1 MNKHT
6 ENISK
11 NNILNAWIMLERL
24 CEGDINP
31 IKQKLMQF
39 PKDNDISEAIQKA
52 LETKHG
58 YKKPECIFIYFDVFD
73 FVEIID
79 LLRKKYDAKITDE
92 DIRYGKKFGFILGFD
107 LRYNLLP
114 DMVFYSVNAYI
125 KNHKEFPSEKAFSE
139 FESKFLQEIQN
150 FFDFESIP
158 KTKLST
164 VFNITIHEI
173 LGKYKIN
180 PENCYFQF
188 INNIDSAN
196 PFFHS
201 FFTGDLEKAKGWN
214 SPNLNMYL
222 LGKQQQSINLDSRK
236 DLSSF
241 NPDAF
246 THILQPDKYPQGR
259 FLSNVDYSLSFMQQV
274 AVNLACSGNIKISS
288 VNGPPG
294 TGKTTL
300 LKEIFAQ
307 LVVEQAYDIV
317 EMSKKE
323 ACSWSTISDGSV
335 CIHVLPEK
343 ITKNEIVIASSNN
356 GAVQNIV
363 NELPLIKDADKRL
376 LDLALNAN
384 YFRSVAN
391 DNVTAAE
398 SASVDKAAR
407 TESNNAEEPKEQYWG
422 LFSIHGGNS
431 KNIAHLIEQ
440 IKKAYKYLCEE
451 YSPDRSV
458 FAQFTEQYD
467 HVVDLQRHMQQL
479 ADNAAQY
486 PEKVK
491 KLYALKDSYKS
502 QLKQHKKQYSDTISS
517 LMEEVKDIENKMV
530 ELQCDLQKILH
541 DIDKQTDECDRLEKE
556 LFSVK
561 SNKPGIFAQKDVKKT
576 YKTTIHSLQKKI
588 DDKND
593 KVTEFKTERL
603 KQQKSIDDLY
613 DDLDLCKNKREIAY
627 SKFEQWKT
635 GVLKEIEDIESWIN
649 GFIQSTDGK
658 DILLDMNKGY
668 KDLQLSNPWFDKTFR
683 MEQSKLFILALR
695 VRMQFLYENREN
707 INLAAT
713 IWEQQKEYCETPR
726 MIETAWHWINMTI
739 PAIGTTFSS
748 FSRMF
753 RHIGCGRLGHLFID
767 EAGQALPQA
776 AVGAIAR
783 CKYVLAVGDPSQITP
798 VLTVDSGVLSI
809 VRKCFKMTQKYISA
823 YASVQTLVDAASI
836 YGFFKKPDKSEN
848 SWVGIPLWV
857 HRRCLDPMF
866 SISNAISYD
875 GLMVL
880 DTDKK
885 GKADLYH
892 VPGTASDKYVEEQGE
907 FLLKKIAELAKK
919 DKNILNPAEKD
930 VIYVITP
937 FTNVARQLAKKLER
951 IKFTRRDSTGK
962 PTNVGTVH
970 TFQGKEAKI
979 VFFVL
984 GADKG
989 SSGAARW
996 AVQEPN
1002 ILNVAI
1008 TRAKEEFYIIG
1019 DLNLYK
1025 EVGGEVIR
1033 KTFGIIE
1040 DYKKPNSP
1048 LPEPSEDI
1056 NEEEMSE
1063 SDNMQDLQDTNTYIG
1078 SVKKVEV
1085 QKPMPHTG
1093 ISSKKYAGTS
1103 SYYAYVDGSDGHQY
1117 RVDELHFPKIKDAEN
1132 IFVAGNQIEFEV
1144 EKGSNKITD
1153 AHKIE

>member
-1 MNKHT
+1 M
-6 ENISK
+6 
-11 NNILNAWIMLERL
+11 
-24 CEGDINP
+24 
-31 IKQKLMQF
+31 
-39 PKDNDISEAIQKA
+39 
-52 LETKHG
+52 
-58 YKKPECIFIYFDVFD
+58 
-73 FVEIID
+73 
-79 LLRKKYDAKITDE
+79 
-92 DIRYGKKFGFILGFD
+92 
-107 LRYNLLP
+107 
-114 DMVFYSVNAYI
+114 
-125 KNHKEFPSEKAFSE
+125 
-139 FESKFLQEIQN
+139 
-150 FFDFESIP
+150 
-158 KTKLST
+158 
-164 VFNITIHEI
+164 
-173 LGKYKIN
+173 
-180 PENCYFQF
+180 
-188 INNIDSAN
+188 
-196 PFFHS
+196 
-201 FFTGDLEKAKGWN
+201 
-214 SPNLNMYL
+214 
-222 LGKQQQSINLDSRK
+222 
-236 DLSSF
+236 
-241 NPDAF
+241 
-246 THILQPDKYPQGR
+246 
-259 FLSNVDYSLSFMQQV
+259 
-274 AVNLACSGNIKISS
+274 
-288 VNGPPG
+288 
-294 TGKTTL
+294 
-300 LKEIFAQ
+300 
-307 LVVEQAYDIV
+307 
-317 EMSKKE
+317 
-323 ACSWSTISDGSV
+323 
-335 CIHVLPEK
+335 
-343 ITKNEIVIASSNN
+343 
-356 GAVQNIV
+356 QNIV

-391 DNVTAAE
+391 DNVTTAE

-753 RHIGCGRLGHLFID
+753 RHIGCGRLGYLFID

-1040 DYKKPNSP
+1040 DYKNPIHRFQNRP
-1048 LPEPSEDI
+1048 RI
-1056 NEEEMSE
+1056 
-1063 SDNMQDLQDTNTYIG
+1063 
-1078 SVKKVEV
+1078 
-1085 QKPMPHTG
+1085 
-1093 ISSKKYAGTS
+1093 
-1103 SYYAYVDGSDGHQY
+1103 
-1117 RVDELHFPKIKDAEN
+1117 
-1132 IFVAGNQIEFEV
+1132 
-1144 EKGSNKITD
+1144 
-1153 AHKIE
+1153 

>member
-1 MNKHT
+1 MGINT
-6 ENISK
+6 ENITK
-11 NNILNAWIMLERL
+11 ENILNAWIMLERL

-31 IKQKLMQF
+31 IKQKLIQF

-114 DMVFYSVNAYI
+114 DTVFYSVNAYI

-422 LFSIHGGNS
+422 L
-431 KNIAHLIEQ
+431 
-440 IKKAYKYLCEE
+440 
-451 YSPDRSV
+451 
-458 FAQFTEQYD
+458 
-467 HVVDLQRHMQQL
+467 
-479 ADNAAQY
+479 
-486 PEKVK
+486 
-491 KLYALKDSYKS
+491 
-502 QLKQHKKQYSDTISS
+502 
-517 LMEEVKDIENKMV
+517 
-530 ELQCDLQKILH
+530 QKI
-541 DIDKQTDECDRLEKE
+541 
-556 LFSVK
+556 S
-561 SNKPGIFAQKDVKKT
+561 
-576 YKTTIHSLQKKI
+576 
-588 DDKND
+588 
-593 KVTEFKTERL
+593 
-603 KQQKSIDDLY
+603 
-613 DDLDLCKNKREIAY
+613 
-627 SKFEQWKT
+627 
-635 GVLKEIEDIESWIN
+635 
-649 GFIQSTDGK
+649 
-658 DILLDMNKGY
+658 
-668 KDLQLSNPWFDKTFR
+668 
-683 MEQSKLFILALR
+683 
-695 VRMQFLYENREN
+695 
-707 INLAAT
+707 
-713 IWEQQKEYCETPR
+713 
-726 MIETAWHWINMTI
+726 
-739 PAIGTTFSS
+739 
-748 FSRMF
+748 
-753 RHIGCGRLGHLFID
+753 HI
-767 EAGQALPQA
+767 
-776 AVGAIAR
+776 
-783 CKYVLAVGDPSQITP
+783 
-798 VLTVDSGVLSI
+798 
-809 VRKCFKMTQKYISA
+809 
-823 YASVQTLVDAASI
+823 
-836 YGFFKKPDKSEN
+836 
-848 SWVGIPLWV
+848 
-857 HRRCLDPMF
+857 
-866 SISNAISYD
+866 
-875 GLMVL
+875 
-880 DTDKK
+880 
-885 GKADLYH
+885 
-892 VPGTASDKYVEEQGE
+892 
-907 FLLKKIAELAKK
+907 
-919 DKNILNPAEKD
+919 
-930 VIYVITP
+930 
-937 FTNVARQLAKKLER
+937 
-951 IKFTRRDSTGK
+951 
-962 PTNVGTVH
+962 
-970 TFQGKEAKI
+970 
-979 VFFVL
+979 
-984 GADKG
+984 
-989 SSGAARW
+989 
-996 AVQEPN
+996 
-1002 ILNVAI
+1002 
-1008 TRAKEEFYIIG
+1008 
-1019 DLNLYK
+1019 
-1025 EVGGEVIR
+1025 
-1033 KTFGIIE
+1033 
-1040 DYKKPNSP
+1040 
-1048 LPEPSEDI
+1048 
-1056 NEEEMSE
+1056 
-1063 SDNMQDLQDTNTYIG
+1063 
-1078 SVKKVEV
+1078 
-1085 QKPMPHTG
+1085 
-1093 ISSKKYAGTS
+1093 
-1103 SYYAYVDGSDGHQY
+1103 
-1117 RVDELHFPKIKDAEN
+1117 
-1132 IFVAGNQIEFEV
+1132 
-1144 EKGSNKITD
+1144 
-1153 AHKIE
+1153 

>member
-1 MNKHT
+1 MH
-6 ENISK
+6 
-11 NNILNAWIMLERL
+11 
-24 CEGDINP
+24 
-31 IKQKLMQF
+31 
-39 PKDNDISEAIQKA
+39 
-52 LETKHG
+52 
-58 YKKPECIFIYFDVFD
+58 
-73 FVEIID
+73 
-79 LLRKKYDAKITDE
+79 
-92 DIRYGKKFGFILGFD
+92 
-107 LRYNLLP
+107 
-114 DMVFYSVNAYI
+114 
-125 KNHKEFPSEKAFSE
+125 
-139 FESKFLQEIQN
+139 
-150 FFDFESIP
+150 
-158 KTKLST
+158 
-164 VFNITIHEI
+164 
-173 LGKYKIN
+173 
-180 PENCYFQF
+180 
-188 INNIDSAN
+188 
-196 PFFHS
+196 
-201 FFTGDLEKAKGWN
+201 
-214 SPNLNMYL
+214 
-222 LGKQQQSINLDSRK
+222 
-236 DLSSF
+236 
-241 NPDAF
+241 
-246 THILQPDKYPQGR
+246 
-259 FLSNVDYSLSFMQQV
+259 
-274 AVNLACSGNIKISS
+274 
-288 VNGPPG
+288 
-294 TGKTTL
+294 
-300 LKEIFAQ
+300 
-307 LVVEQAYDIV
+307 
-317 EMSKKE
+317 
-323 ACSWSTISDGSV
+323 
-335 CIHVLPEK
+335 HVLPEK

-391 DNVTAAE
+391 DNVTTAE

-753 RHIGCGRLGHLFID
+753 RHIGCGRLGYLFID

-1040 DYKKPNSP
+1040 DYKNPIHRFQNRP
-1048 LPEPSEDI
+1048 RI
-1056 NEEEMSE
+1056 
-1063 SDNMQDLQDTNTYIG
+1063 
-1078 SVKKVEV
+1078 
-1085 QKPMPHTG
+1085 
-1093 ISSKKYAGTS
+1093 
-1103 SYYAYVDGSDGHQY
+1103 
-1117 RVDELHFPKIKDAEN
+1117 
-1132 IFVAGNQIEFEV
+1132 
-1144 EKGSNKITD
+1144 
-1153 AHKIE
+1153 